1 MSFTNEKELYDAII
15 KSLSAAS
22 LNTMEQTRSML
33 QIHIENV
40 VYNGYSPEIYNDTF
54 EFLDAWDVQSGG
66 GAGGASMYY
75 EPSFIGTVSPPYH
88 ASVVTGVGVAAA
100 LADWIFEGNS
110 GGIFGNGGWNSSRD
124 AWEALDKEMTNT
136 KFCSMYEDGMSAV
149 GIPWKRSSGAVVK
162 IKD

>member
-22 LNTMEQTRSML
+22 LNTMEQARSML
-33 QIHIENV
+33 QVHIENV
-40 VYNGYSPEIYNDTF
+40 VYNSYVPEVYNDTF

-75 EPSFIGTVSPPYH
+75 EPSFISTVSPPYH
-88 ASVVTGVGVAAA
+88 ASVITGEGVTEA

-124 AWEALDKEMTNT
+124 AWKALDKEMTNT
-136 KFCSMYEDGMSAV
+136 KFRSMYENGMSSV
-149 GIPWKRSSGAVVK
+149 GIPWKRSAGAVIK